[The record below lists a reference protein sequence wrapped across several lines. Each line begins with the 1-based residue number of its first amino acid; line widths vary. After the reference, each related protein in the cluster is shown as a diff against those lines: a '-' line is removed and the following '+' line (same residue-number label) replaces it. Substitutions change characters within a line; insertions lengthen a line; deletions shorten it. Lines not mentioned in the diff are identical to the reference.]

1 MRLVPVIAI
10 ENSAAV
16 CDVEVVETQQAT
28 SHLVCVNLPGAAA
41 PALLQPHS
49 DLDGTRSFYSV
60 VSPALHLSGW
70 ISGLVLTQ
78 MTMLVYGKKAT
89 SEAQLPLVLCFV
101 QFATSALLAAAICAV
116 RTGRLPW
123 SPRELWVTICSLAG
137 VWTAGF
143 VLFNASTA
151 VMSPSLVNVVRCMEP
166 LATIVLGF
174 AMGERYS
181 VATLATLMPICGGV
195 ALASVRAN
203 VVRGTPH
210 RLLHRR
216 LVLFVVQ
223 FTGKSLLP
231 PTGLG
236 LAMLSNACFCARP
249 YFRLRLQKHHAN
261 TMDVISEFFNITLV
275 ASLMLPPFCLL
286 LEGAEMMSVI
296 RLSKEGV
303 LLTFSGHTL
312 VSSVFFS
319 LYQYA
324 QVIHHSSAGANAAS
338 RK

>member
-1 MRLVPVIAI
+1 MDVPDRRCGIPNPSGGAGVESHVMRLVPVIAI

-16 CDVEVVETQQAT
+16 CYVEVVETQQAT
-28 SHLVCVNLPGAAA
+28 SHFVCVNLPGAAA

-70 ISGLVLTQ
+70 ILGLVLTQ
-78 MTMLVYGKKAT
+78 MMMLVYGKNAT

-210 RLLHRR
+210 DCCISNLLCCLWCSSRANRCYHPPVWGSPCSAMRAS
-216 LVLFVVQ
+216 VP
-223 FTGKSLLP
+223 GPSSDCDCKSTMRTRWMSSRSFSTLRSL
-231 PTGLG
+231 
-236 LAMLSNACFCARP
+236 RP
-249 YFRLRLQKHHAN
+249 
-261 TMDVISEFFNITLV
+261 
-275 ASLMLPPFCLL
+275 
-286 LEGAEMMSVI
+286 
-296 RLSKEGV
+296 
-303 LLTFSGHTL
+303 
-312 VSSVFFS
+312 
-319 LYQYA
+319 
-324 QVIHHSSAGANAAS
+324 
-338 RK
+338 